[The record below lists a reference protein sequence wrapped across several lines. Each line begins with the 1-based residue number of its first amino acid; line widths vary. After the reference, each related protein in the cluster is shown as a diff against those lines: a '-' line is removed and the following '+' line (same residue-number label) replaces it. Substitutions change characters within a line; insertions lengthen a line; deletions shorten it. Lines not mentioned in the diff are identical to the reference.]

1 MFQKFLNL
9 SRVHK
14 RLISVFADTVVLLFA
29 LWAAFSLRLE
39 QRYWMPDR
47 DQLIVFGLTVLFTIA
62 VFVKLGLYRA
72 VIRYL
77 SDRAFVTVITGVFV
91 SAITLIL
98 LGYWLEVM
106 VPRSVPIIYG
116 ALAFIFVS
124 GTRMTVRMLVNRPK
138 HRNKEF
144 VGIVGA
150 GETGL
155 QLANALD
162 QGTEYHPS
170 AFISLLKAN
179 HRALVNG
186 IPVYDISHIERVVKD
201 HRIKRLLLAL
211 DADSGIDRKRLLRRL
226 EPLAIPV
233 QTVPSMS
240 ELVAGQARINDIRDL
255 EIEDL
260 LGRDPVQPDNAQVA
274 ESLYNRSVLVTG
286 AGGSIGSELCRQ
298 IIRHR
303 PSRLVLF
310 EQSEFSLYAIE
321 RELQA
326 LNRIEALG
334 VEIKPLLGSVT
345 HRRRC
350 ESVMRSFGIETV
362 YHAAAYKHVPLV
374 EHNVI
379 EGVQNNVFGT
389 FHVAEAA
396 IAAGVRRFVLIS
408 TDKAVRPTNVMG
420 ASKRMAELV
429 LQGLAQRQSDTIF
442 SMVRFGNVLG
452 SSGSVVPLFRDQIRD
467 GGPVTVT
474 HPDIIRYFMTI
485 PEASQLV
492 LQAGSMGQGGEV
504 FVLDMGEP
512 VKIADL
518 ARKMIH
524 LMGLTEKTDD
534 DPGGDIEVVF
544 NGLRPG
550 EKLYEELLIGDNP
563 QGTSHPR
570 IMMAREVSM
579 SPEDLEETLN
589 KLLIASQEFN
599 CDRVVEIL
607 TKAPTGFSPTGR
619 VADLVWQV
627 GNSEQREPLALDS
640 KLDDIVSEPR
650 HDEDLSQP
658 EPTDQRDPGQK
669 TLYSVTEG
677 LTTQEMGETA
687 RDKGKMSRSQLE

>member
-1 MFQKFLNL
+1 MFQRFLNL

-14 RLISVFADTVVLLFA
+14 RLISVFADVAVLFFA
-29 LWAAFSLRLE
+29 LWAAFSLRLD
-39 QRYWMPDR
+39 QQFWVPDR
-47 DQLIVFGLTVLFTIA
+47 GQLIVSGLTVAITIA

-77 SDRAFVTVITGVFV
+77 SDRAFITVITGVFV

-98 LGYWLEVM
+98 LGYWLEVL

-138 HRNKEF
+138 HRNKQF

-162 QGTEYHPS
+162 QGTEYHPC
-170 AFISLLKAN
+170 AFITLMKSN

-186 IPVYDISHIERVVKD
+186 IPVYDISHIERVVRE

-211 DADSGIDRKRLLRRL
+211 DADSGIDRKRLLKRL

-233 QTVPSMS
+233 QTVPTMS

-274 ESLYNRSVLVTG
+274 ASLYNRSVLVTG

-303 PSRLVLF
+303 PTRLVLF

-326 LNRIEALG
+326 LNRIEGLG
-334 VEIKPLLGSVT
+334 VEIHPLLGSVT

-350 ESVMRSFGIETV
+350 EAVMRSFGIETV

-374 EHNVI
+374 EHNII

-396 IAAGVRRFVLIS
+396 IA
-408 TDKAVRPTNVMG
+408 
-420 ASKRMAELV
+420 
-429 LQGLAQRQSDTIF
+429 
-442 SMVRFGNVLG
+442 
-452 SSGSVVPLFRDQIRD
+452 
-467 GGPVTVT
+467 
-474 HPDIIRYFMTI
+474 
-485 PEASQLV
+485 
-492 LQAGSMGQGGEV
+492 
-504 FVLDMGEP
+504 
-512 VKIADL
+512 
-518 ARKMIH
+518 
-524 LMGLTEKTDD
+524 
-534 DPGGDIEVVF
+534 
-544 NGLRPG
+544 
-550 EKLYEELLIGDNP
+550 
-563 QGTSHPR
+563 
-570 IMMAREVSM
+570 
-579 SPEDLEETLN
+579 
-589 KLLIASQEFN
+589 
-599 CDRVVEIL
+599 
-607 TKAPTGFSPTGR
+607 TGCSAFCPHFYR
-619 VADLVWQV
+619 
-627 GNSEQREPLALDS
+627 
-640 KLDDIVSEPR
+640 
-650 HDEDLSQP
+650 
-658 EPTDQRDPGQK
+658 
-669 TLYSVTEG
+669 
-677 LTTQEMGETA
+677 
-687 RDKGKMSRSQLE
+687 

>member
-1 MFQKFLNL
+1 MIEKFLGL
-9 SRVHK
+9 PRVHK
-14 RLISVFADTVVLLFA
+14 RIVSVVSDVLVLFFAI
-29 LWAAFSLRLE
+29 WAAFALRLE
-39 QRYWMPDR
+39 QELWMPNR
-47 DQLIVFGLTVLFTIA
+47 DYIIVAAITVVFTIT
-62 VFVKLGLYRA
+62 VFIRLGLYRA
-72 VIRYL
+72 VIRFL
-77 SDRAFVTVITGVFV
+77 GDKAFLTIIYGVFA
-91 SAITLIL
+91 SALALIVVGYL
-98 LGYWLEVM
+98 LQVPI
-106 VPRSVPIIYG
+106 PRSVPIIYG

-124 GTRMTVRMLVNRPK
+124 GSRLGVRMLVNHP
-138 HRNKEF
+138 HQRNKEA
-144 VGIVGA
+144 VAIIGA
-150 GETGL
+150 GETGMA
-155 QLANALD
+155 LASALR
-162 QGTEYHPS
+162 QGPEYKPVV
-170 AFISLLKAN
+170 FVTFDRAN
-179 HRALVNG
+179 HKSMIDGL
-186 IPVYDISHIERVVKD
+186 PVI
-201 HRIKRLLLAL
+201 RIDLIAKNMAKYNVQRILLAL
-211 DADSGIDRKRLLRRL
+211 DPDSKVDRKKLLKQL
-226 EPLAIPV
+226 EPLSIPV
-233 QTVPSMS
+233 QTVPSVS

-260 LGRDPVQPDNAQVA
+260 LGRDPVRPDTAIVA
-274 ESLYNRSVLVTG
+274 ESLFQKSVMVTG

-298 IIRHR
+298 IIRHK
-303 PSRLVLF
+303 PKTLVLF

-326 LNRIEALG
+326 INRVEGLG
-334 VEIKPLLGSVT
+334 VELHPLMGSVV

-350 ESVMRSFGIETV
+350 EVIMRTFDVQTV

-389 FHVAEAA
+389 VHAAEAA
-396 IAAGVRRFVLIS
+396 IAAGVERFVLIS

-429 LQGLAQRQSDTIF
+429 LQGLADRQDKTVF

-492 LQAGSMGQGGEV
+492 LQAGSMGVGGEV

-524 LMGLTEKTDD
+524 LMGLAEKTEDE
-534 DPGGDIEVVF
+534 PNGDIEVVF
-544 NGLRPG
+544 SGLRPG

-579 SPEDLEETLN
+579 SPGDLDIALQE
-589 KLLIASQEFN
+589 LLSASQEFN
-599 CDRVVEIL
+599 CSRVVKIL
-607 TKAPTGFSPTGR
+607 SAAPTGFTPSEE
-619 VADLVWQV
+619 VADLVWQN
-627 GNSEQREPLALDS
+627 GAQKPGIEISES
-640 KLDDIVSEPR
+640 
-650 HDEDLSQP
+650 
-658 EPTDQRDPGQK
+658 
-669 TLYSVTEG
+669 
-677 LTTQEMGETA
+677 
-687 RDKGKMSRSQLE
+687 GKIRRFPV

>member
-1 MFQKFLNL
+1 MFERFLNL
-9 SRVHK
+9 SRFHK
-14 RLISVFADTVVLLFA
+14 RLVSVFVDVLALFFA
-29 LWAAFSLRLE
+29 LWAAFSLRL
-39 QRYWMPDR
+39 
-47 DQLIVFGLTVLFTIA
+47 DQQFWVPNQGQLVVCGLTVVCTIV

-72 VIRYL
+72 VVRYL
-77 SDRAFVTVITGVFV
+77 SDRAFLTVISGVFI

-98 LGYWLEVM
+98 LGYWLEIQ

-124 GTRMTVRMLVNRPK
+124 GTRMTVRMLVHRPK
-138 HRNKEF
+138 NRNKQF
-144 VGIVGA
+144 VAIVGA

-155 QLANALD
+155 QLANALE
-162 QGTEYHPS
+162 QGTEYHPC
-170 AFISLLKAN
+170 AFITLRKGN

-186 IPVYDISHIERVVKD
+186 IPVYDISHIERAVKE

-211 DADSGIDRKRLLRRL
+211 DANSGIDRKRLLKKL

-233 QTVPSMS
+233 QTVPTMS
-240 ELVAGQARINDIRDL
+240 ELVAGQARINDVRDL

-274 ESLYNRSVLVTG
+274 RSLYNGAVMVTG

-298 IIRHR
+298 IIQHR
-303 PSRLVLF
+303 PSKLVLF
-310 EQSEFSLYAIE
+310 EQSEYSLYAIE

-326 LNRIEALG
+326 INRIEGLS
-334 VEIKPLLGSVT
+334 VEIHALLGSVT

-350 ESVMRSFGIETV
+350 EIAMRSFGIETV

-396 IAAGVRRFVLIS
+396 IAAGVKRFVLIS

-518 ARKMIH
+518 ARKMVH
-524 LMGLTEKTDD
+524 LMGLVEKTDD
-534 DPGGDIEVVF
+534 RPDGDVEIVF
-544 NGLRPG
+544 SGLRPG

-563 QGTSHPR
+563 QGTAHPR
-570 IMMAREVSM
+570 IMMAREASM
-579 SPEDLEETLN
+579 PWEEVEQTLN
-589 KLLIASQEFN
+589 GLIRASHEFD
-599 CDRVVEIL
+599 CQGIVDIL
-607 TKAPTGFSPTGR
+607 KNAPTGFAPNGN
-619 VADLVWQV
+619 VADLVWCNGAKDVIPFQV
-627 GNSEQREPLALDS
+627 EKVR
-640 KLDDIVSEPR
+640 
-650 HDEDLSQP
+650 
-658 EPTDQRDPGQK
+658 
-669 TLYSVTEG
+669 
-677 LTTQEMGETA
+677 
-687 RDKGKMSRSQLE
+687 QLHQ

>member
-1 MFQKFLNL
+1 MFERFLNL
-9 SRVHK
+9 SRFQK
-14 RLISVFADTVVLLFA
+14 RLVSVAADCLALFFA
-29 LWAAFSLRLE
+29 LYAAFSLRL
-39 QRYWMPDR
+39 
-47 DQLIVFGLTVLFTIA
+47 DQQLWVPSQEHIVISGLTVFFTIG
-62 VFVKLGLYRA
+62 VFIRLGLYRA
-72 VIRYL
+72 VVRYL
-77 SDRAFVTVITGVFV
+77 SDRAFITIISGVFISSV
-91 SAITLIL
+91 TLIL
-98 LGYWLEVM
+98 LGYWLEVL

-124 GTRMTVRMLVNRPK
+124 GTRMTVRMLVHRPK
-138 HRNKEF
+138 HRNKQF
-144 VGIVGA
+144 VAIVGA

-170 AFISLLKAN
+170 AFITLRKAN
-179 HRALVNG
+179 HRALING
-186 IPVYDISHIERVVKD
+186 IPVYDISHIERAVKE

-211 DADSGIDRKRLLRRL
+211 DADSGIDRKRLLKKL

-233 QTVPSMS
+233 QTVPAMS

-255 EIEDL
+255 ELEEL

-274 ESLYNRSVLVTG
+274 ASLFDKAVLVTG

-326 LNRIEALG
+326 LNRMEGLG
-334 VEIKPLLGSVT
+334 VEIHPLLGSVT

-350 ESVMRSFGIETV
+350 EAAMRSFDIETV

-374 EHNVI
+374 EQNII

-396 IAAGVRRFVLIS
+396 IACGVKRFVLIS

-429 LQGLAQRQSDTIF
+429 LQGLAQRQTGTIF

-518 ARKMIH
+518 ARKMVH
-524 LMGLTEKTDD
+524 LMGLMEKTDERPD
-534 DPGGDIEVVF
+534 GDIEIVF
-544 NGLRPG
+544 SGLRPG
-550 EKLYEELLIGDNP
+550 EKLFEELLIGDNP
-563 QGTSHPR
+563 QGTAHPR
-570 IMMAREVSM
+570 IMMAREVFMPWEEVEQTLNRLMKASHDFDCQ
-579 SPEDLEETLN
+579 EVVETL
-589 KLLIASQEFN
+589 K
-599 CDRVVEIL
+599 
-607 TKAPTGFSPTGR
+607 KAPTGFAPNGG
-619 VADLVWQV
+619 VEDLVWLN
-627 GNSEQREPLALDS
+627 GNGERVNQAKNADKVRRLPLA
-640 KLDDIVSEPR
+640 
-650 HDEDLSQP
+650 
-658 EPTDQRDPGQK
+658 
-669 TLYSVTEG
+669 
-677 LTTQEMGETA
+677 
-687 RDKGKMSRSQLE
+687 